1 MGVLTGYLFPPLA
14 YLYVR
19 QNVRPGIHAKDMI
32 HFLPALLYFIDFL
45 PFYLLSAEEKVS
57 VVSHL
62 TGDHID
68 SLLAHREGWITP
80 PWFHMVFRNAV
91 TIFYCILS
99 FRILWRLTYVKQS
112 DFYKDNAS
120 VVKWLWTFAVFQFMI
135 VAPYVI
141 FVIMGK
147 AQYTFYTTMVP
158 LIIMVGVTNVA
169 LFFKPSVFYGFS
181 GILFQSEKLSSEN
194 NKEFIDN
201 ESKKKDKSELELEY
215 LKEEDVSQ
223 LKKSITSFLFTDQ
236 PYLMAGYSI
245 NDFSKD
251 VGVPVRK
258 LSAYVKN
265 VENSNFRDF
274 LNRQRVDY
282 CVENL
287 NSGEWQHLTLEAIAE
302 QCGFNN
308 RNSFTTAFK
317 KFVGTNPSTFLNR
330 LKRHEPI

>member
-1 MGVLTGYLFPPLA
+1 MKLDFTSLICLISIVLSVLSATILLLYHQSKSSPQRILSIYFFVMGFSLLIGFLIISDLINKFPHFFRMGVLTGYLFPPLA

-99 FRILWRLTYVKQS
+99 FHILWRLTYVKQS

-120 VVKWLWTFAVFQFMI
+120 VVKWLWTFAVFQFLI

-147 AQYTFYTTMVP
+147 AQYTF
-158 LIIMVGVTNVA
+158 
-169 LFFKPSVFYGFS
+169 
-181 GILFQSEKLSSEN
+181 
-194 NKEFIDN
+194 
-201 ESKKKDKSELELEY
+201 
-215 LKEEDVSQ
+215 
-223 LKKSITSFLFTDQ
+223 
-236 PYLMAGYSI
+236 
-245 NDFSKD
+245 
-251 VGVPVRK
+251 
-258 LSAYVKN
+258 
-265 VENSNFRDF
+265 
-274 LNRQRVDY
+274 
-282 CVENL
+282 
-287 NSGEWQHLTLEAIAE
+287 
-302 QCGFNN
+302 
-308 RNSFTTAFK
+308 
-317 KFVGTNPSTFLNR
+317 
-330 LKRHEPI
+330 